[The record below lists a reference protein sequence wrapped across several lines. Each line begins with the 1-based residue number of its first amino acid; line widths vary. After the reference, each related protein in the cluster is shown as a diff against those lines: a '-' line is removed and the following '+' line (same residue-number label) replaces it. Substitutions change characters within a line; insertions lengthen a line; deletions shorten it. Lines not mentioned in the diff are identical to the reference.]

1 MTSKTKINSD
11 LIIRAAVRI
20 VDEEG
25 TEALTL
31 ATLAQRLDIRPPSLY
46 NHIAGL
52 PELRKLLAF
61 HGLEE
66 LRSEL
71 LHAAVGRAGEDAIR
85 AMAYAY
91 LNFARSHP
99 GLYELSLLSSKQEDE
114 EWAKVANGVAELVI
128 RALESYRLDPAA
140 SVHAARALRSLLHGF
155 ASLERHGG
163 FGLPFDRN
171 ESFAE
176 MVGLFLAGL
185 QARPTGTES
194 GRNSD

>member
-1 MTSKTKINSD
+1 VTSKTRLNSD

-20 VDEEG
+20 ADEEG
-25 TEALTL
+25 VEALTL
-31 ATLAQRLDIRPPSLY
+31 ATLAQRLDIRSPSLY

-52 PELRKLLAF
+52 PELRRLLSL

-71 LHAAVGRAGEDAIR
+71 LHAAVGRAGEGAIR

-91 LNFARSHP
+91 LGFARAHP
-99 GLYELSLLSSKQEDE
+99 GLYELTLLSSKQEDA
-114 EWAKVANGVAELVI
+114 EWAKVANGIAELVV

-140 SVHAARALRSLLHGF
+140 AIHTARALRSLLHGF

-163 FGLPFDRN
+163 FGLPFDLN

-185 QARPTGTES
+185 QAQSAGPEN
-194 GRNSD
+194 GRKSD

>member
-1 MTSKTKINSD
+1 MTSKIKLNPD
-11 LIIRAAVRI
+11 LIIRTAVRI
-20 VDEEG
+20 ADEEG
-25 TEALTL
+25 VEALTL

-52 PELRKLLAF
+52 PELRRLMSL

-91 LNFARSHP
+91 LGFARAHP
-99 GLYELSLLSSKQEDE
+99 GLYELTLVSSKQEDA
-114 EWAKVANGVAELVI
+114 EWAREANGIAELVV
-128 RALESYRLDPAA
+128 RALESYRLDEAA
-140 SVHAARALRSLLHGF
+140 AIHAARALRSLLHGF

-163 FGLPFDRN
+163 FGLPFDLN
-171 ESFAE
+171 ESFDE

-185 QARPTGTES
+185 RGRTFGPDS
-194 GRNSD
+194 GLKSD

>member
-1 MTSKTKINSD
+1 MTSKIRLNSD
-11 LIIRAAVRI
+11 LILQAAVRI
-20 VDEEG
+20 ADEEG
-25 TEALTL
+25 VEALTL
-31 ATLAQRLDIRPPSLY
+31 ATLAQRLDIRSPSLY

-52 PELRKLLAF
+52 PELRKLLSL

-91 LNFARSHP
+91 LGFARAHP
-99 GLYELSLLSSKQEDE
+99 GLYELSLLSSKQEDA
-114 EWAKVANGVAELVI
+114 EWAKVANGIAELVV

-140 SVHAARALRSLLHGF
+140 AIHAARALRSLLHGF

-163 FGLPFDRN
+163 FGLPFDLN

-176 MVGLFLAGL
+176 MVSLFLAGL
-185 QARPTGTES
+185 QTQSAGPEN
-194 GRNSD
+194 GRKSD

>member
-1 MTSKTKINSD
+1 VTSKIRLNSD
-11 LIIRAAVRI
+11 LILQAAVRI

-25 TEALTL
+25 VEALTL
-31 ATLAQRLDIRPPSLY
+31 ATLAQRLDIRSPSLY

-52 PELRKLLAF
+52 PELRRLLSL

-91 LNFARSHP
+91 LGFAREHP
-99 GLYELSLLSSKQEDE
+99 GLYELSLLSSKQEDA
-114 EWAKVANGVAELVI
+114 EWAKVANGIAELVV

-140 SVHAARALRSLLHGF
+140 AIHAARALRSLLHGF

-163 FGLPFDRN
+163 FGLPFDLN

-176 MVGLFLAGL
+176 MVSLFLAGL
-185 QARPTGTES
+185 QTQSAGAGN
-194 GRNSD
+194 GRKSD